1 MMHAYNVAEITTAV
15 PEPGTLLLLPR
26 GSSCDHESA
35 MRKPVFFLL
44 TALAA
49 ACASPDGPFTAV
61 GRPAMPLYEARPH
74 CKEKTR
80 SVSSNGTV
88 ATDWAAYERCMAD
101 LGWIKQTSPGSASP
115 APTGGG
121 RPSY

>member
-1 MMHAYNVAEITTAV
+1 
-15 PEPGTLLLLPR
+15 
-26 GSSCDHESA
+26 
-35 MRKPVFFLL
+35 
-44 TALAA
+44 
-49 ACASPDGPFTAV
+49 
-61 GRPAMPLYEARPH
+61 MPLYEARPH
-74 CKEKTR
+74 CKEKNR

-115 APTGGG
+115 PPTGGG